1 MKNLK
6 HIIDGKA
13 ITGNSSTKFDIYNP
27 ATGQVI
33 AQMQGANA
41 GDVDLA
47 AQAANKAFAT
57 WKKLTPTKRAHLMF
71 AYRDL
76 LYKHL
81 DELTVL
87 LSKEHGK
94 TLADAKGEIMR
105 GIEIVEYCTA
115 INTHLQSD
123 YSSDVS
129 AGIDSYN
136 LRQPLGVCAGITP
149 FNFPVM
155 VAMWMF
161 PIAIAC
167 GNTFVLKLSE
177 KNPSAGLRIAE
188 LFAQAGF
195 PAGVLNTIVGDKE
208 TVDAIL
214 HHPDIAAIS
223 FVGSTAVGQYIYQ
236 QGCKYNKRV
245 QALCGAKNH
254 MVVMPDADLKQACDA
269 VLGAAFGSAGERCMA
284 ISVVVAIGDEIAD
297 KMIEILTPMIKALK
311 IGQYDE
317 AGVEMG
323 PLISKANQTKVL
335 GYIAAGITQGAEL
348 KIDGRTQNKKQ
359 GFFVG
364 GCLFDHVKPE
374 MSIYTDEIFGPVL
387 SVVRV
392 ANYTQAIKLVNQH
405 KYGNG
410 ATIFTRDGDSARK
423 FVMNAE
429 AGMIGVNVPIP
440 VPVANYSF
448 GGWKNSLFGS
458 SAIYGKEGIRFY
470 TKIKTVTS
478 RWSSSIESGAKFHF
492 KSGREHN

>member
-6 HIIDGKA
+6 HIIDGKT

-27 ATGQVI
+27 ATGQII

-41 GDVDLA
+41 GDVGLA

-208 TVDAIL
+208 TVDAML
-214 HHPDIAAIS
+214 HNPDIAAIS

-297 KMIEILTPMIKALK
+297 KMIKILTPMIKALK

-348 KIDGRTQNKKQ
+348 KIDGRTQDKKQ